1 MDEQT
6 DGHSDVK
13 VYLLTYQ
20 SRQSDPHI
28 DRQTD
33 RQRESH
39 DRLSVGQTNAHRHK
53 DIHTDIKSKGT
64 DLP

>member
-33 RQRESH
+33 RQKAMTDSQSER
-39 DRLSVGQTNAHRHK
+39 QT
-53 DIHTDIKSKGT
+53 HTDIKT
-64 DLP
+64 YTQT